1 MNTTDTYDMKKKIL
15 IIFIILIVL
24 GTGGFFIYKNIP
36 KEVRVTD
43 WQNCIYSDTYDIELI
58 MPTAFGL
65 PAQFALLPN
74 GDITIGDFASNRII
88 LFHDNKF
95 ETIASGDIN
104 AWAVTALPDNR
115 IVYAKSNNKV
125 MAFDYQTK
133 QEESLGRISG
143 IPIPGGRY
151 PQALASDKQGNVY
164 LATSR
169 TSLFRFKNGQ
179 VEKIVD
185 SLPFPNPDSVQITDI
200 AIGIDGTIYV
210 AGFEKVFAIDS
221 SGTVQT
227 IAEGLN
233 NEPVWLEV
241 APDGMLYI
249 NELSRGLQRF
259 NPKTKEL
266 SQLKVRNGFGDMLAF
281 SADELFFHDFGGTF
295 YTLNLRTGALN
306 PLYTNAGNSLAFAVG
321 IDGSVFFATPSLEPV
336 LKQHMVKINS
346 NGERVDLRN
355 LEYGTIFAA
364 DVDSNNRLHLLTD
377 RGIVTVG
384 PEGAIKTIPIN
395 IQGTELR
402 SFAVGQDRW
411 YVVTTDYNEKIEV
424 LSVDE
429 LGQVTFLPFSFSRD
443 SFGAEVYK
451 VDDARIDIV
460 PDGSLALIVTA
471 KGSASRGP
479 FLQRVYR
486 AAADGTNLK
495 EIIRLDSPRIAG
507 MVDIVASSDNKIFV
521 LTNRGEAI
529 GGSDSI
535 YQIDENN
542 KATEAIYICNGRDPK
557 SIDIDPAGNIWFS
570 ATLGVFKATPKVR

>member
-1 MNTTDTYDMKKKIL
+1 MKTKIL
-15 IIFIILIVL
+15 IILIILVGL
-24 GTGGFFIYKNIP
+24 GVGGIFLYKNTN
-36 KEVRVTD
+36 KSLMKD

-74 GDITIGDFASNRII
+74 GDIAIGDFANNRII
-88 LFHDNKF
+88 LFHDNKS
-95 ETIASGDIN
+95 ETVVAGDVN
-104 AWAVTALPDNR
+104 AWAVAALPDGHLA
-115 IVYAKSNNKV
+115 YAKSNGKV
-125 MAFDYQTK
+125 MIFDYQTK
-133 QEESLGRISG
+133 QEESLGRIPG

-151 PQALASDKQGNVY
+151 PQALASDRQGNVY

-169 TSLFRFKNGQ
+169 ASLFLFKNGQ

-185 SLPFPNPDSVQITDI
+185 SLPFPNPDSIQITDI
-200 AIGIDGTIYV
+200 AIGLDGTIYV

-221 SGTVQT
+221 SGVVQT

-259 NPKTKEL
+259 DPKTKEL
-266 SQLKVRNGFGDMLAF
+266 SQLNVRYGFGDMLAL
-281 SADELFFHDFGGTF
+281 SADELFFHDFRGTF
-295 YTLNLRTGALN
+295 YTLNLRTSTLN
-306 PLYTNAGNSLAFAVG
+306 PLYTNAGNSLAFAAAT
-321 IDGSVFFATPSLEPV
+321 DGSVFFATPALEPV
-336 LKQHMVKINS
+336 LKQHMVKISS

-355 LEYGTIFAA
+355 LEYATIFAA
-364 DVDSNNRLHLLTD
+364 DVDNNNRLHLLTD

-402 SFAVGQDRW
+402 GFAVGQDRW

-429 LGQVTFLPFSFSRD
+429 SGKVTFLPFSFSRD
-443 SFGAEVYK
+443 SFGTKVYK
-451 VDDARIDIV
+451 VDDARIDIA
-460 PDGSLALIVTA
+460 PDGSLVLIVTA

-479 FLQRVYR
+479 FFQRVYR
-486 AAADGTNLK
+486 VAADGTNLK

-507 MVDIVASSDNKIFV
+507 MVDIVASSDNKVFV
-521 LTNRGEAI
+521 LTNRGEAM

-535 YQIDENN
+535 YRIDENN
-542 KATEAIYICNGRDPK
+542 KATEAIYICTGRDPK

-570 ATLGVFKATPKVR
+570 ATIGIFKATIR